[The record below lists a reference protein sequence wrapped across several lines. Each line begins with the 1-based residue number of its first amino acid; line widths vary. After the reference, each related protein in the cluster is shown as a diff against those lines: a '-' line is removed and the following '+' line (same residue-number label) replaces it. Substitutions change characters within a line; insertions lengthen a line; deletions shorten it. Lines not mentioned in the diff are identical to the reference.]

1 MSTDHTPLEHSQL
14 SALADGELNQHE
26 SDLLL
31 RRLSRDHRLSSQWQR
46 YHLIRACLQ
55 SEASLAIQPS
65 GSLQQR
71 VSQAISDEPVMVDSL
86 TARVARRWLQPAAG
100 AAIAASVAVVAVVGL
115 NADWLER
122 NSTQGAAEAAAF
134 TSQSTPMDRL
144 FTQPPAPVSWS
155 QPSELQR
162 ARFNQLLHQHNQVA
176 AGSVFVPI
184 IPVLITETGEP
195 TTATESSS
203 SGTASDRS
211 RPNE

>member
-14 SALADGELNQHE
+14 SALVDGELNHDE
-26 SDLLL
+26 RDLLL
-31 RRLSRDHRLSSQWQR
+31 RRLSRDQGLSSQWQR

-55 SEASLAIQPS
+55 SEASLAVGAGQ
-65 GSLQQR
+65 SLQQR
-71 VSQAISDEPVMVDSL
+71 VSQALGDEPAVVDSL

-115 NADWLER
+115 NANWLER
-122 NSTQGAAEAAAF
+122 NGAEGPTEAAAF

-176 AGSVFVPI
+176 AGSVFVPNV
-184 IPVLITETGEP
+184 PVLIS
-195 TTATESSS
+195 ESDAPASS
-203 SGTASDRS
+203 EAASDRDHG